1 MNTTLFPVRA
11 FQTVY
16 EEYYDRV
23 YNYVYR
29 ILLHRQDAEDVVSET
44 FLKAM
49 DAWHQYDPERAS
61 LSTWLYA
68 IARNCA
74 YNYTRAAGYRA
85 ASLESM
91 REDGTLPEPTENP
104 WDAGSAEERVWE
116 ILRELSPEERDFL
129 SMRYGLGLS
138 NREVAQALRISEAAA
153 AKRYVRLL
161 DKCRKIAGKR

>member
-1 MNTTLFPVRA
+1 MNTTLFPARA
-11 FQTVY
+11 FQTAY

-23 YNYVYR
+23 YDYVYR

-49 DAWHQYDPERAS
+49 DAWRQYDPERAS

-74 YNYTRAAGYRA
+74 YNYARAAGRRA
-85 ASLESM
+85 VSLESL
-91 REDGTLPEPTENP
+91 REDGALPEPAEDP
-104 WDAGSAEERVWE
+104 WQAGSAEERVWE
-116 ILRELSPEERDFL
+116 ILRELSAQERGFL
-129 SMRYGLGLS
+129 SMRYGMGMS
-138 NREVAQALRISEAAA
+138 NREVAEALGVSEAAA
-153 AKRYVRLL
+153 AKRYARLL